1 MVQELGTWAL
11 SIGETL
17 ELHIRGLAEVN
28 AQNSSFSSDLNGGG
42 GWGGRGQEGTG
53 GKGRRRSVLDRGST
67 ERLCLWTRTVLL
79 ILLFLLH

>member
-28 AQNSSFSSDLNGGG
+28 AQNSSFSSDLNGVGG
-42 GWGGRGQEGTG
+42 GEGDRRGREGRGRE
-53 GKGRRRSVLDRGST
+53 D
-67 ERLCLWTRTVLL
+67 LC
-79 ILLFLLH
+79 

>member
-42 GWGGRGQEGTG
+42 VGGGGDRRGREGRGGE
-53 GKGRRRSVLDRGST
+53 D
-67 ERLCLWTRTVLL
+67 LC
-79 ILLFLLH
+79 